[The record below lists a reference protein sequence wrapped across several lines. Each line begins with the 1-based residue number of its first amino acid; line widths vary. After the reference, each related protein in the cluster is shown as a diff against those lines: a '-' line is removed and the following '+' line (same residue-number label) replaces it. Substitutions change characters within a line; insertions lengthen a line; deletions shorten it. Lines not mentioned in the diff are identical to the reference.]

1 MMRHR
6 LSLLFA
12 AASFLMVASC
22 AENTFRA
29 RTVSTEDIDGQS
41 ADVSWIRLDD
51 ERFDLIVRAT
61 PTESGSTPRLDVATA
76 QQAAEQ
82 VAKRHCWLHTPTL
95 QEPAVASFAQAG
107 SRAFRYRCG
116 GASN

>member
-6 LSLLFA
+6 LSQLLV
-12 AASFLMVASC
+12 AASCLMVASC

-29 RTVSTEDIDGQS
+29 QTVSTEDVNGQS

-51 ERFDLIVRAT
+51 ESFDLIVSAT
-61 PTESGSTPRLDVATA
+61 PTESGSTPRLDMATA
-76 QQAAEQ
+76 RQAAEQ

-95 QEPAVASFAQAG
+95 QEPAAASFAQAG

-116 GASN
+116 GDSN